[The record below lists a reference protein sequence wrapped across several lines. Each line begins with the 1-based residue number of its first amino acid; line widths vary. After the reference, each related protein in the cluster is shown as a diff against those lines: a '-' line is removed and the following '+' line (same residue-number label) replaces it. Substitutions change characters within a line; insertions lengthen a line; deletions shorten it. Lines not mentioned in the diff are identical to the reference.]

1 MSLFIIV
8 NVGAT
13 LSLLAPSPLELPV
26 PLGAAVSGYGA
37 ALVAHPLA
45 TKGATALALSVSGD
59 AVTQVASREP
69 ERGDSEA
76 RGEWFDARR
85 NLGFGAFG
93 GAYGLVQGAL
103 FDVLNE
109 SPAVAAAA
117 AALQQAHLVSQECSG
132 RPTRSFLLT
141 DRPAKPAGGGC
152 AGSARRCARQDGDDA
167 VRRGASS
174 PRRLPSR
181 PATTRVRPSPP
192 RSPPSTFRSFSPSS
206 PPCEATLPPRRSSTR
221 ARRSGRS
228 SSAAG
233 PTPAPPPP
241 APHPPHRL
249 PGPSHPPLAPCQV
262 LLPPAAAVQLCP
274 RARRM
279 AGGADRTHSS
289 GPPASPHP
297 SSRPL
302 HQVTYVSLGSFVWTC
317 ILSYASSPPPAA
329 TARGAAAE
337 CEPVMEVCEVPLEPP
352 PGGLSTD
359 DLLVRRRARRG
370 AE

>member
-13 LSLLAPSPLELPV
+13 LSLLAPSPLELPA

-117 AALQQAHLVSQECSG
+117 AALQQEAAVPDRLGAALVKTATMQ
-132 RPTRSFLLT
+132 FVAV
-141 DRPAKPAGGGC
+141 PALYFPLFFAVV
-152 AGSARRCARQDGDDA
+152 AA
-167 VRRGASS
+167 VRGY
-174 PRRLPSR
+174 
-181 PATTRVRPSPP
+181 
-192 RSPPSTFRSFSPSS
+192 PPS
-206 PPCEATLPPRRSSTR
+206 EAVEYAR
-221 ARRSGRS
+221 A
-228 SSAAG
+228 
-233 PTPAPPPP
+233 
-241 APHPPHRL
+241 
-249 PGPSHPPLAPCQV
+249 QI
-262 LLPPAAAVQLCP
+262 
-274 RARRM
+274 
-279 AGGADRTHSS
+279 
-289 GPPASPHP
+289 
-297 SSRPL
+297 RPL
-302 HQVTYVSLGSFVWTC
+302 LLRCWSFFLPLQLSNFVLVPDEWQVTYVSLGSFVWTC

>member
-13 LSLLAPSPLELPV
+13 LSLLAPSPLELPA

-109 SPAVAAAA
+109 SPAVP
-117 AALQQAHLVSQECSG
+117 ALYFPLFFAVV
-132 RPTRSFLLT
+132 
-141 DRPAKPAGGGC
+141 A
-152 AGSARRCARQDGDDA
+152 A
-167 VRRGASS
+167 VRGY
-174 PRRLPSR
+174 
-181 PATTRVRPSPP
+181 
-192 RSPPSTFRSFSPSS
+192 PPS
-206 PPCEATLPPRRSSTR
+206 EAVEYAR
-221 ARRSGRS
+221 A
-228 SSAAG
+228 
-233 PTPAPPPP
+233 
-241 APHPPHRL
+241 
-249 PGPSHPPLAPCQV
+249 QI
-262 LLPPAAAVQLCP
+262 
-274 RARRM
+274 
-279 AGGADRTHSS
+279 
-289 GPPASPHP
+289 
-297 SSRPL
+297 RPL
-302 HQVTYVSLGSFVWTC
+302 LLRCWSFFLPLQLSNFVLVTYVSLGSFVWTC